1 VLVDRLP
8 GPTRARGGVR
18 RERGKIN
25 FMEAG
30 QALNPEL
37 VLSLRVNGAARIADD
52 VRQFELVAPGGAE
65 LPAFT
70 PGAHILVQ
78 APSGVTRRYS
88 LTNAPGE
95 RDRFV
100 IAVKREANGR
110 GGSISLVDGVK
121 VGDMLHVSMPRN
133 EFELAAHASSF
144 LFIAGGIGITPIK
157 SMVAH
162 LATDAGKPFKLV
174 YLSRDAAVTAYRD
187 DLAAPHY
194 RGKVVIHHDYGD
206 PDQSLDLWP
215 MLEKHKGTHLY
226 CCGPTGLMDAVRDMT
241 GHWPTSAVHFEDFA
255 TRTPPRARD
264 DKPLVV
270 RVGFDGPPV
279 AIAAD
284 MSILQGLRANGYR
297 IRSSCE
303 SGTCGSCRMKLLAG
317 EADHRDLVLSD
328 SERASDII
336 VCVSRARS
344 PELVVDF
351 AS

>member
-1 VLVDRLP
+1 M
-8 GPTRARGGVR
+8 
-18 RERGKIN
+18 K
-25 FMEAG
+25 AG

-37 VLSLRVNGAARIADD
+37 VLSLRVDRAARIADD
-52 VRQFELVAPGGAE
+52 VRQFELVAPDGAE

-95 RDRFV
+95 RDRYV
-100 IAVKREANGR
+100 IAVKREASGR
-110 GGSISLVDGVK
+110 GGSISMVDDVN
-121 VGDMLHVSMPRN
+121 VGDMLYVSMPRN
-133 EFELAAHASSF
+133 EFELAANATSF

-162 LATDAGKPFKLV
+162 LAHSADKAFKLV
-174 YLSRDAAVTAYRD
+174 YLSRDAAATAYRD
-187 DLAAPHY
+187 DLAAAHY
-194 RGKVVIHHDYGD
+194 RGKVVIHHDHGD

-215 MLEKHKGTHLY
+215 LLERHKGTHLY
-226 CCGPTGLMDAVRDMT
+226 CCGPAGLMDAVRDMT

-255 TRTPPRARD
+255 TRKPPRTRD

-270 RVGFDGPPV
+270 RVGVDGPPIE
-279 AIAAD
+279 IAAG
-284 MSILQGLRANGYR
+284 MSILEGLRAHGYR

-328 SERASDII
+328 RERASEIT
-336 VCVSRARS
+336 VCVSRAHS
-344 PELVVDF
+344 AELVVDF
-351 AS
+351 VS